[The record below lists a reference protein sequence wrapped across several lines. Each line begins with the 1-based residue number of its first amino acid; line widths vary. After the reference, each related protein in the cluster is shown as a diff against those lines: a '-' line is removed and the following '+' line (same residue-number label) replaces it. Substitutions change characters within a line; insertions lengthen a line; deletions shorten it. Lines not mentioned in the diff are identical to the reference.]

1 MAVRQLGDASA
12 AQRRGHQYRR
22 SPDVD
27 VEMAETAP
35 MRMESPSVEPR
46 LTGLLGSIANTAS
59 EPAALTRCDGS
70 TPISELLPAPG
81 RPVTPTH
88 VGLYVESENLL

>member
-1 MAVRQLGDASA
+1 MASDNSAMPAPHNVEVRC
-12 AQRRGHQYRR
+12 RRR
-22 SPDVD
+22 
-27 VEMAETAP
+27 AETAP

-59 EPAALTRCDGS
+59 EPAAFTRCDGS

-81 RPVTPTH
+81 RLVTPMR
-88 VGLYVESENLL
+88 